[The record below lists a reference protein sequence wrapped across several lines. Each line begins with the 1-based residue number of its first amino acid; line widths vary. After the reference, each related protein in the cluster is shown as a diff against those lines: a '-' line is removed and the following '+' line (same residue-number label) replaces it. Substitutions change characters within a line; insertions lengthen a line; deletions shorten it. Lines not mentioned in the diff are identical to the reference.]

1 MKKDKETIKMVEET
15 FVRKHVKKILIAGAI
30 VTTAGLIYITKKHG
44 IELNIVQNKLAEANG
59 IALRSLYREKSD
71 AEFEIKQL
79 TDYINN
85 LNPDIRVNKIINIPE
100 AEKRIQELYK
110 FIREIDIDIN
120 KIKG

>member
-1 MKKDKETIKMVEET
+1 MKKDKKTIKMVEET
-15 FVRKHVKKILIAGAI
+15 FMRKHAKKILIAGAI
-30 VTTAGLIYITKKHG
+30 VTTAGLVYITKKHG

-110 FIREIDIDIN
+110 FIREINIDID

>member
-1 MKKDKETIKMVEET
+1 MKKDKKTIKMVEET
-15 FVRKHVKKILIAGAI
+15 FMRKHAKKILIAGAI
-30 VTTAGLIYITKKHG
+30 VTTAGLVYITKKHG

-110 FIREIDIDIN
+110 FRREIDIDIN

>member
-1 MKKDKETIKMVEET
+1 MKKDKKTIKMVEET
-15 FVRKHVKKILIAGAI
+15 FMRKHAKKILIAGAI
-30 VTTAGLIYITKKHG
+30 VTTAGLVYITKKHG

>member
-15 FVRKHVKKILIAGAI
+15 FVRKHAKKILIAGAI

-85 LNPDIRVNKIINIPE
+85 LDPNIRVNKIINIPE

-110 FIREIDIDIN
+110 FIREIDIDI
-120 KIKG
+120 KRIKG